1 MEIICK
7 SCGEIDNYRT
17 EKKANNLVAYCKS
30 CGKYI
35 KNIPY
40 TIPKIQFGKYKGTK
54 VRDFT
59 TPEMINYLHWIIN
72 NDVKISKSVRIEIYE
87 HLGIAYND

>member
-7 SCGEIDNYRT
+7 NCGEVDKYRT
-17 EKKANNLVAYCKS
+17 EKKANNLVAYCTE
-30 CGKYI
+30 CGRYI

-40 TIPKIQFGKYKGTK
+40 TIPALHFGKYKGTK

-59 TPEMINYLHWIIN
+59 TPEMMNYLHWCLQNVKLSFTLRTEIN
-72 NDVKISKSVRIEIYE
+72 D
-87 HLGIAYND
+87 HLGIEE